1 MLVYVAVQFS
11 NQFRFWNWFIF
22 FESGFIFLNSTVF
35 AFLTITLSTT
45 EYSAL
50 LLRISDTILL
60 SNHHTYMYII
70 NFIYSRILDFLAEA
84 SNVKEKYIKYIKYIT
99 ITHYCEMFEPR
110 SHLTT

>member
-1 MLVYVAVQFS
+1 ML
-11 NQFRFWNWFIF
+11 RFNFQISFVFETGLFF

-84 SNVKEKYIKYIKYIT
+84 SNFKEKYIKHIKYIT